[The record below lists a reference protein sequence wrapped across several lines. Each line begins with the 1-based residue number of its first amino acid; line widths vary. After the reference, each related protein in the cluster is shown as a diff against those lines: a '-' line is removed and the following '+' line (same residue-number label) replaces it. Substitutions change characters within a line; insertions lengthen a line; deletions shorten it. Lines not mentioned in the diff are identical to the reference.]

1 MDVLFLDTETT
12 GIPAY
17 GQEALHVAIVH
28 LDGRVL
34 LDTYVRPVRH
44 QEWPGAQEIH
54 GITPEQVLRPEVPTM
69 DEVAPRIAD
78 IVRGQKL
85 VIYNRAYDEVILAE
99 ALALGPP
106 AEIVC
111 LMLAFSEH
119 YGEWHE
125 YFQNY
130 RWQPLRTAADYVLH
144 EWSGKA
150 HTALHDTLAARAV
163 YLYLTDTDVRQRI
176 DAERARR
183 DAIATEEAI
192 VHNFLYGQNYQE
204 QRRLQAVNDAW
215 TLAYFPELQYAGL
228 YFHNHPLPRPFLSA
242 AASAEAFSVHLT
254 GFGLQMWGL
263 YRDRLLLPRYGKGHA
278 PVPEHLVPGCNVAR
292 GVHFLAGGR
301 DRLPAAMLV
310 TRQHQ
315 LRPGDLVPELS
326 LLPLYDVSRLVE
338 GVDYVPYVRQQPEGY
353 YTKTELKKQLRLSEA
368 QIRQLQPGRV
378 WRTRYGVDCF
388 LYPAAQV
395 AALSTAA

>member
-12 GIPAY
+12 GLPAY

-54 GITPEQVLRPEVPTM
+54 GITPEMVLRPEVPTM

-85 VIYNRAYDEVILAE
+85 IIYNRAYDEVILAE

-119 YGEWHE
+119 YGDWHE

-144 EWSGKA
+144 EWTGKA

-163 YLYLTDTDVRQRI
+163 YLYLTDTEVRQRI

-183 DAIATEEAI
+183 EAIATEEAI
-192 VHNFLYGQNYQE
+192 VFNFLYGQDYQE
-204 QRRLQAVNDAW
+204 QRRLQAVNDTW
-215 TLAYFPELQYAGL
+215 TLAYFPELQYAGV
-228 YFHNHPLPRPFLSA
+228 YFHDHPRPRPFLSA
-242 AASAEAFSVHLT
+242 QVSAEAFSVHLT

-278 PVPEHLVPGCNVAR
+278 PVPEHLVPGCNVDR
-292 GVHFLAGGR
+292 GVYFLTGGW
-301 DRLPAAMLV
+301 DRPAAAMLV

-326 LLPLYDVSRLVE
+326 LLPLYDVSGLVL
-338 GVDYVPYVRQQPEGY
+338 GVDYVPYVRHHPEGY
-353 YTKTELKKQLRLSEA
+353 YTKTELKKQFRLSPA
-368 QIRQLQPGRV
+368 QLQQVRPSLVR
-378 WRTRYGVDCF
+378 RTRYGVDCL
-388 LYPAAQV
+388 LYLTPEGAMLTSAA
-395 AALSTAA
+395 